1 MHKIHEKMTVPAVR
15 LRHVKNEDINDLFKW
30 RNHPDIRRNSFNT
43 KPITWTEHENWF
55 KKKSIDPNVKIY
67 IAYYG
72 INKIGS
78 IRFEVKGDVIKINV
92 MLNPDCLG
100 KGFGAETIRL
110 GTKKYI
116 SDKRPEK
123 PLIAEIKPDNT
134 ASIKAFQKT
143 GFKESHLTYV
153 LKQNKIIL

>member
-100 KGFGAETIRL
+100 KGFGAETKGR
-110 GTKKYI
+110 
-116 SDKRPEK
+116 
-123 PLIAEIKPDNT
+123 N
-134 ASIKAFQKT
+134 F
-143 GFKESHLTYV
+143 
-153 LKQNKIIL
+153 